1 MLSEDILEEYFSKK
15 FFTQTGFV
23 LLKSLKAQPIALLIK
38 NSSLQKLFVRIFSKT
53 SVFVFSF
60 LKSWWSM
67 AILLSQIF
75 SLMLHSSKISSI
87 SSNSKA
93 IWPIIKSI
101 LSIVSHQDLLTISFF
116 RFVISFGRSVFC
128 KIFI

>member
-60 LKSWWSM
+60 LKS
-67 AILLSQIF
+67 
-75 SLMLHSSKISSI
+75 
-87 SSNSKA
+87 
-93 IWPIIKSI
+93 
-101 LSIVSHQDLLTISFF
+101 
-116 RFVISFGRSVFC
+116 
-128 KIFI
+128 